1 MSNRAA
7 RRRAASKKRGGTQ
20 MNHRTMGQKL
30 KAESDERVQSRRLF
44 KQADE

>member
-20 MNHRTMGQKL
+20 INHPTYTKKL
-30 KAESDERVQSRRLF
+30 KAESDERLHNRRLF

>member
-7 RRRAASKKRGGTQ
+7 RRRAASKKRVGTQ
-20 MNHRTMGQKL
+20 TNHRTMGQKL
-30 KAESDERVQSRRLF
+30 KAESDERVHNRRLF